1 MTILQ
6 ALAGQYDRL
15 ANTEDPA
22 KRPPRYG
29 YSLEKISYVL
39 VLSAE
44 GVLLEVQSLMNTSGR
59 KPKPSSKSVPQ
70 SVVRSSGI
78 VSNFLWDK
86 TAYVLGAR
94 RDRDTDKIIETPKEF
109 HCFRKLNGDLLSGT
123 DDEGLL
129 VFLRFLENWRPDRF
143 TELPGA
149 DEVLDTNVVFRLGS
163 ELQFLHERPAADK
176 IWLNHLTSSI
186 MTAISKQQ
194 CLVSGELHV
203 PKRLHEKIK
212 GVGRAQSSGASI
224 VSFNLDAFTS
234 YGKVQGENAPVSYQA
249 AFAYTTALNHMLVS
263 DSGYSVQIGDTT
275 TVFWAES
282 GSDMTKAALAED
294 LFSMILQ
301 PTVSDDTETV
311 KLSETLESIAAG
323 RPLSDMNPKLS
334 ENTRFF
340 ILGLAP
346 NASRLSIRFWMEDS
360 FGKLV
365 KRVAQHFIDI
375 QIEPVPW
382 KVPPAP
388 WRLLLETAAQRKRD
402 NIQPTL
408 NGSLMRSILTGSRY
422 PQSLFGAVIARIRA
436 DNEING
442 IRAAICKAILN
453 RNSRLQNK
461 REDIPVSLNTEE
473 VNAAYRLG
481 RMFALYERVQQAAL
495 GGDLNVTIRDRYFGA
510 ASATPASVFPILA
523 RNATHHLSSIRKRG
537 DKDKGLAIWFE
548 RQIESILEGMS
559 SAFPKSLR
567 LEEQGRFAI
576 GYYHQKS
583 SNRKTATDFGKS
595 SSDESDAL
603 NEEN

>member
-15 ANTEDPA
+15 ASTEDTA

-29 YSLEKISYVL
+29 YSLEKISYAV
-39 VLSAE
+39 VLSPE
-44 GVLLEVQSLMNTSGR
+44 GGILDVQSLLDTSGNNPR
-59 KPKPSSKSVPQ
+59 PSLRSVPR

-86 TAYVLGAR
+86 TAYVFGAR
-94 RDRDTDKIIETPKEF
+94 RDRNTERIVETPREF
-109 HCFRKLNGDLLSGT
+109 DSFRRLNSELLSGT
-123 DDEGLL
+123 DDEGLKA
-129 VFLRFLENWRPDRF
+129 FLQFLEIWRPDRF
-143 TELPGA
+143 AELPGA

-163 ELQFLHERPAADK
+163 ELQFLHERPASDE

-186 MTAISKQQ
+186 LADGPKQQ
-194 CLVSGELHV
+194 CLVSGELHA
-203 PKRLHEKIK
+203 PKRLHERIK
-212 GVGRAQSSGASI
+212 GVRGAQSSGASI

-234 YGKVQGENAPVSYQA
+234 YGKVQGGNAPVSHQA
-249 AFAYTTALNHMLVS
+249 AFAYTTALNHMLVP
-263 DSGYSVQIGDTT
+263 DSGRSVQIGDTT

-282 GSDMTKAALAED
+282 GSDETGDTRAED

-301 PTVSDDTETV
+301 PTVSDDTETEELFGTI
-311 KLSETLESIAAG
+311 KSIAAG
-323 RPLSDMNPKLS
+323 RPLSEVDPKLDES
-334 ENTRFF
+334 TRFF
-340 ILGLAP
+340 VLGLAP

-360 FGKLV
+360 FGKLAQ
-365 KRVAQHFIDI
+365 RAAQHFQDLR
-375 QIEPVPW
+375 IEPVPW

-388 WRLLLETAAQRKRD
+388 WRLLLETAAQRKGE

-408 NGSLMRSILTGSRY
+408 NGSLMRSILYGSRY

-442 IRAAICKAILN
+442 TRAAICKAFLN
-453 RNSRLQNK
+453 RNRRLQNEN
-461 REDIPVSLNTEE
+461 EDVPVSLDTEE
-473 VNAAYRLG
+473 TNAAYRLG
-481 RMFALYERVQQAAL
+481 RLFALYEQVQQTAL
-495 GGDLNVTIRDRYFGA
+495 GRDLNVTIRERYFGA

-523 RNATHHLSSIRKRG
+523 RSAMHHLSSIRKRG
-537 DKDKGLAIWFE
+537 KSRLALRFE
-548 RQIESILEGMS
+548 RQVESVLEGMS

-576 GYYHQKS
+576 GYYHQKF
-583 SNRKTATDFGKS
+583 SNRYAPNDNGES
-595 SSDESDAL
+595 ISDDSDGI